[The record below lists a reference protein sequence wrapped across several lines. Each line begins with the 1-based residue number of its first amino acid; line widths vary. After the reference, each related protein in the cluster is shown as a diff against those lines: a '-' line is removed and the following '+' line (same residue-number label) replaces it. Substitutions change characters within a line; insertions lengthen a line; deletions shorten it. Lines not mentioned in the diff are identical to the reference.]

1 LQQWNCKSPT
11 PLHHY
16 PAAAFAQLPEQ
27 PTNTHNPTKT
37 PKTINPRQMGNNPPQ
52 METTHKTQNNDARKL
67 KIRINNG
74 SEQEQQQQS
83 RKQSSAIFLNTSF
96 RKAVNNVFSCDDKQH
111 VLIDSF
117 MMPLLSC
124 CCS

>member
-1 LQQWNCKSPT
+1 LQQWNYKSPT

-16 PAAAFAQLPEQ
+16 PAATFAQLPEQ
-27 PTNTHNPTKT
+27 PTKT

-67 KIRINNG
+67 KIRINNE

-83 RKQSSAIFLNTSF
+83 RKQSSAIFLT
-96 RKAVNNVFSCDDKQH
+96 R
-111 VLIDSF
+111 VLQKRRIIFF
-117 MMPLLSC
+117 M
-124 CCS
+124 

>member
-1 LQQWNCKSPT
+1 VELQIPHPPSTTTQQQHLLNFLSNP
-11 PLHHY
+11 
-16 PAAAFAQLPEQ
+16 QI
-27 PTNTHNPTKT
+27 HNPTKT

-83 RKQSSAIFLNTSF
+83 RKQSSAIFLTRVYKSGE
-96 RKAVNNVFSCDDKQH
+96 
-111 VLIDSF
+111 
-117 MMPLLSC
+117 
-124 CCS
+124 